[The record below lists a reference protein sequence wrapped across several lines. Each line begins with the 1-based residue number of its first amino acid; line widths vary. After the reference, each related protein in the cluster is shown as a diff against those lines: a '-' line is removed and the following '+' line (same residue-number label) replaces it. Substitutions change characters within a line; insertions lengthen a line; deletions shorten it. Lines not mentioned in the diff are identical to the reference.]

1 MRKVFFLLFLVA
13 AVLQAKAQKGKP
25 VQLTSSEIIKGFS
38 KEGVMRVIRPIFSQE
53 GSTLAAD
60 SADFNQNANTFD
72 AFGNVVI
79 TQPNGTTVYSDLLNY
94 NGTTRI
100 ALLTNNVRLVDKEAV
115 LTTNFLTYNMGTR
128 IGTYS
133 GGGKIVNGPDVL
145 TSKTGYYFA
154 NTRDAYFRYDVLVNT
169 PDALITTDTLKY
181 NSGTRVSYFYGP
193 TNIKGKKDKTNL
205 YTENGRYNTLTDQA
219 WFGKRNLYTDGS
231 KSLKG
236 DSLYYDGKA
245 GFGKAINNITFI
257 DTTQKIILKGNQ
269 GIYRKIDESA
279 LVTRNA
285 YVVLQTEQDSGA
297 VDSIFMTADTL
308 RTKLIFLRDLKPANQ
323 EELKA
328 DEEIVDDPS
337 GEGSDLAAAEGGE
350 AGAAPMT
357 GESRPADS
365 VPAGT
370 ATTANVTVPKEEAL
384 QDTSARNEPDKEE
397 PSAREKRR
405 AKKKG
410 LLGGIFKGKEQKKDV
425 VSEAEPAKDNTGEPV
440 SASGESLATDSLKRD
455 SVQKKLDVKLPLD
468 TTRTRIVLAY
478 NKVKIFKSDL
488 QTKADSAFYSYA
500 DSIIRCY
507 VNPMIWT
514 QGSQLSADTIFLQ
527 LKNQKLDNM
536 LLQNNGFVVSTE
548 LDSIKFNQVKGK
560 VLTGIFKDNRLNQMF
575 VDGNAESIYYTVQDS
590 AYSGLN
596 RSLSSRMRLDFKN
609 NKLENVVLVRKPEG
623 KYYPIEKV
631 EKDIEILKGFIWKPN
646 DRPKSKEEIIPTLGP
661 KKAVKPAPKKASPTA
676 KKTGK
681 K

>member
-1 MRKVFFLLFLVA
+1 
-13 AVLQAKAQKGKP
+13 
-25 VQLTSSEIIKGFS
+25 
-38 KEGVMRVIRPIFSQE
+38 MRVIRPIFSQE

-219 WFGKRNLYTDGS
+219 WFGKKNLYTDGS

-257 DTTQKIILKGNQ
+257 DTTQKITLKGNQ

-285 YVVLQTEQDSGA
+285 YVVLQTKPDSGA

-328 DEEIVDDPS
+328 DEEIVDDP
-337 GEGSDLAAAEGGE
+337 GVEGADLAAEGGE
-350 AGAAPMT
+350 AGAVPMAA
-357 GESRPADS
+357 ESRPADA

-370 ATTANVTVPKEEAL
+370 ATATVAAPKEEAL
-384 QDTSARNEPDKEE
+384 QDTSARKEVEKEE

-405 AKKKG
+405 GKKKG
-410 LLGGIFKGKEQKKDV
+410 LLSGLFKGKEQKKDV
-425 VSEAEPAKDNTGEPV
+425 MTEAEPAKDDSDDV
-440 SASGESLATDSLKRD
+440 ISAGTESAAKDSLQKD
-455 SVQKKLDVKLPLD
+455 SLQKKLDVKLPLD

-560 VLTGIFKDNRLNQMF
+560 VLTGIFKDNRLYQMF

-590 AYSGLN
+590 AYSGMN
-596 RSLSSRMRLDFKN
+596 RSLSSRMRLDFKD

-631 EKDIEILKGFIWKPN
+631 DKDVEILKGFIWKPN
-646 DRPKSKEEIIPTLGP
+646 ERPKSKEEIIPTL
-661 KKAVKPAPKKASPTA
+661 APKKSSKPTA
-676 KKTGK
+676 KRAIPPAQKATGK
-681 K
+681 TASKK